1 MKILLAS
8 PVITSEFDSGI
19 YILRALSELGH
30 HVLVWDYR
38 LNPHYPPTREDYDVM
53 IANKGELVPVHLFK
67 PPRVCWYPD
76 VLGRFP
82 EHLGVIRQYDRV
94 FAINKPPEGCDWAT
108 WLPGCYDPL
117 AHRDLRLPKE
127 WDTIYIGTAN
137 SKRKVEWI
145 RAIDPQVIFGNRWE
159 LFGIRAHPPRYSV
172 RFAEAVNRAR
182 IAVNVHESEHGV
194 NRKLYELVPC
204 AFTLTDRVRGIE
216 EILGDRLA
224 DLVCFDSPREARR
237 LIRHYL
243 KNPEE
248 RERVWAMERKA
259 LEPYTYENQV
269 RKILEAV
276 DVG

>member
-1 MKILLAS
+1 LKILLAS

-30 HVLVWDYR
+30 HVRVWDYR
-38 LNPHYPPTREDYDVM
+38 LSPYFPPTFGDYDLLL
-53 IANKGELVPVHLFK
+53 ANKGETVPVWRFK

-82 EHLGVIRQYDRV
+82 EHLRVIREYDLV
-94 FAINKPPEGCDWAT
+94 FTINKPPEGCDWAT

-117 AHRDLRLPKE
+117 VHQDLRLPRE

-145 RAIDPQVIFGNRWE
+145 RAIRPQVIFGNGWQR
-159 LFGIRAHPPRYSV
+159 FGIEAHPPQYSV
-172 RFAEAVNRAR
+172 RFAAVVNRAR
-182 IAVNVHESEHGV
+182 IAINVHESEHGV

-224 DLVCFDSPREARR
+224 DLVCFDSPRRARE
-237 LIRHYL
+237 LIQYYL
-243 KNPEE
+243 ENPEE
-248 RERVWAMERKA
+248 RERVWAMERKL

-276 DVG
+276 G